1 MMGQCTRLPAAIVFL
16 PGVLLAAI
24 AHAQAVE
31 IYSAGSLRAA
41 VNEMAAAV
49 REDFKIEVNPTF
61 GGSGL
66 LRERIEK
73 GESPDLFMSA
83 DLGSPHQL
91 AKQGRTRLPVIAFAR
106 NRMCIVSRRAARVT
120 ADDFI
125 DRMLAPGVRVR
136 TSTPVADPAGDYAW
150 AIFDRIEA
158 QRPGAGA
165 RLKDKAQAL
174 MMTTTATPTGTNP
187 MAALF
192 AADQIDVLITYCSG
206 VATLTKDVPGLVSLL
221 VPPSLDPHPVYG
233 LAVLSEKP
241 EALRVALFVLS
252 EAGQAI
258 IARAGLVPLADAPP

>member
-1 MMGQCTRLPAAIVFL
+1 MIGQCSRLLAAIGFLPA
-16 PGVLLAAI
+16 VLLAAI
-24 AHAQAVE
+24 AQAQSVE
-31 IYSAGSLRAA
+31 IYSAGSLRAVVSELA
-41 VNEMAAAV
+41 TSVKD
-49 REDFKIEVNPTF
+49 DFKIEIKPTF

-83 DLGSPHQL
+83 DLGSPYKL

-106 NRMCIVSRRAARVT
+106 NRMCIVSRSAARVT
-120 ADDFI
+120 ADNFI
-125 DRMLAPGVRVR
+125 DRMLEPGVRVK

-150 AIFDRIEA
+150 AIFGRIEA

-165 RLKDKAQAL
+165 RLKVKAQAL
-174 MMTTTATPTGTNP
+174 MTTTATPTSTNP
-187 MAALF
+187 LAALF
-192 AADQIDVLITYCSG
+192 ASDQIDVLITYCSA
-206 VATLTKDVPGLVSLL
+206 VATLTKDVAGLVSLV
-221 VPPSLDPHPVYG
+221 VPAALDPHPVYG

-258 IARAGLVPLADAPP
+258 IARAGLVPLSDAPP